1 MSPIPCAH
9 CGTNFMRRD
18 LDPEAAKICNNCTV
32 REQTRISNQGK
43 KDMSKVQLLIEVDRP
58 TQIEIEEICLNEGVS
73 LSEYVLKLHLQSKA
87 ESYPD
92 ARAFF
97 DKQDE
102 ETKEPEKQAQK
113 KSKGSRK

>member
-18 LDPEAAKICNNCTV
+18 LDPEAAKICNNCSI

-73 LSEYVLKLHLQSKA
+73 LSEYVLNLHLKSKSA
-87 ESYPD
+87 TDPE

-97 DKQDE
+97 DKRDE
-102 ETKEPEKQAQK
+102 EIKEPEKQLQK
-113 KSKGSRK
+113 KSKGIKK

>member
-18 LDPEAAKICNNCTV
+18 LDPEAAKICNNCSI
-32 REQTRISNQGK
+32 RDQARISNQGK

-73 LSEYVLKLHLQSKA
+73 LSEYVLNLHLKSKSA
-87 ESYPD
+87 TYPD
-92 ARAFF
+92 AKAIF
-97 DKQDE
+97 DKRDD
-102 ETKEPEKQAQK
+102 ETKEPEKQK
-113 KSKGSRK
+113 KGKGNKK

>member
-18 LDPEAAKICNNCTV
+18 LDPEAAKICNNCSI

-73 LSEYVLKLHLQSKA
+73 LSEYVLNLHLKSKSA
-87 ESYPD
+87 TYQE
-92 ARAFF
+92 AKAFF
-97 DKQDE
+97 DKRDG
-102 ETKEPEKQAQK
+102 ETKEPEKQLQK
-113 KSKGSRK
+113 KSKGIKK